1 MLGLSIIIPMYN
13 AEKYIGECLQ
23 SILNQNLPDDEYEI
37 IIVDDGSTDASA
49 KIVERYRTQNPV
61 IKLISQSNAGQSSAR
76 NKGVSLA
83 SGTFLCFV
91 DADDLLVP
99 DSLSRVW
106 NYVVA
111 NGLAHS
117 GGPEIIT
124 YGICG
129 GSNSEK
135 NTDEI
140 HTSTTN
146 GIDYIAKTN
155 YNNGPW
161 WYLSQ
166 KEFLQRN
173 GIRFEEGK
181 LCEDGMFTMTAL
193 LKAKHILV
201 TDVDVYRYI
210 IRPSSTVTTRNPER
224 IKKLHEGFRYAVTYI
239 NSLIE
244 ENRGEMSE
252 ACLRRILARRD
263 SYAFFLLARLVRD
276 GALSELRHSLQL
288 LKANGAYPMRYFIG
302 EDYNGLRFKM
312 MCGALNLQ
320 PVAYAANI
328 GFKILNTYKTLTSKH

>member
-1 MLGLSIIIPMYN
+1 MYN

-37 IIVDDGSTDASA
+37 IIVDDGSTDDSA
-49 KIVERYRTQNPV
+49 KIVERYRAQNPV
-61 IKLISQSNAGQSSAR
+61 IKLITQSNAGQSSAR
-76 NKGVSLA
+76 NKGIFLA
-83 SGTFLCFV
+83 SGTYLCFV

-99 DSLSRVW
+99 DSLSLVW

-124 YGICG
+124 YGICIG
-129 GSNSEK
+129 GNKGKQNDVISASQM
-135 NTDEI
+135 D
-140 HTSTTN
+140 
-146 GIDYIAKTN
+146 GIDFIAKTN
-155 YNNGPW
+155 YNNSPC
-161 WYLSQ
+161 WYLS
-166 KEFLQRN
+166 KKDFLQRN
-173 GIRFEEGK
+173 GISFEEGK

-224 IKKLHEGFRYAVTYI
+224 IKKLHEGFMFAVTYI
-239 NSLIE
+239 NRLIE
-244 ENRGEMSE
+244 ENGVEMSE

-263 SYAFFLLARLVRD
+263 SYAFFLLARLVRG
-276 GALSELRHSLQL
+276 GAISELRHFLRL
-288 LKANGAYPMRYFIG
+288 LKKNGAYPMRYFIG

-312 MCGALNLQ
+312 MRGALNLQ

-328 GFKILNTYKTLTSKH
+328 GFKIFNTYKTLTSKH